1 MRKSLRPVVLD
12 PSVLVSALIKPEGV
26 PGRLLLEIQAGQFE
40 LIVSPE
46 LVGELGRVVK
56 RDKFRRYT
64 ELDEALEFVSFV
76 RSGATHVP
84 YPGHRTPL
92 RSPDPK
98 DDYLIALAH
107 GYSAILVSGD
117 KHLLDLSGGAPILAP
132 SDLLAA

>member
-1 MRKSLRPVVLD
+1 MRPVVLD
-12 PSVLVSALIKPEGV
+12 PSVLVSALINPEGA
-26 PGRLLLEIQAGQFE
+26 PGRLLLEIQKGQFE
-40 LIVSPE
+40 LIASPKLVME
-46 LVGELGRVVK
+46 LEGVVR

-64 ELDEALEFVSFV
+64 GLEEALEFVSVV
-76 RSGATHVP
+76 RDDATLAP
-84 YPGHRTPL
+84 DPAHRTPL

-107 GYSAILVSGD
+107 GHSALLVSGD